1 MSECPPDE
9 TTVPDVL
16 LVKPVSWISPGELT
30 VLDVLP
36 VFCLH
41 LSFYQNHCAEGLN
54 VLYWNHCAVL
64 LMSPTGTTVLS
75 C

>member
-1 MSECPPDE
+1 MLLYLSDITANVRMSECPPDE

-16 LVKPVSWISPGELT
+16 FVKTAFWISHGELT

-41 LSFYQNHCAEGLN
+41 LSSL
-54 VLYWNHCAVL
+54 
-64 LMSPTGTTVLS
+64 
-75 C
+75 